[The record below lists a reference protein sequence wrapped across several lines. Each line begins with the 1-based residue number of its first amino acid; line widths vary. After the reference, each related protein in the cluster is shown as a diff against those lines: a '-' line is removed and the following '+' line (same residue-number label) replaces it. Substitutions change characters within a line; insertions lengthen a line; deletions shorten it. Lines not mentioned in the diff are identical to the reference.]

1 MDVNYTLH
9 GIEFEWDDDKASTN
23 LRKHQVSFETAC
35 EVFHDPFIEMV
46 DEEEVEGELRE
57 AAVGMT
63 VDWRLLYVVYV
74 FREDVVRIISA
85 RTVTAGERK
94 LYEEQ

>member
-1 MDVNYTLH
+1 MNVNYTLH

-23 LRKHQVSFETAC
+23 LRKHQISFETAC
-35 EVFHDPFIEMV
+35 EIFHDPFVKMV
-46 DEEEVEGELRE
+46 GEEEVDGELRE

-63 VDWRLLYVVYV
+63 VGWRLLYVVYV

-85 RTVTAGERK
+85 RPVTTVERK
-94 LYEEQ
+94 QYEEQ

>member
-1 MDVNYTLH
+1 MNVKYTLH
-9 GIEFEWDDDKASTN
+9 NLEFEWDSYKASAN
-23 LRKHQVSFETAC
+23 LHKHRVSFETGS
-35 EVFHDPFIEMV
+35 EIFHDPFVTVV

-57 AAVGMT
+57 AAIGMT

-85 RTVTAGERK
+85 RPVTTAERK
-94 LYEEQ
+94 QYEAQ